1 MMKVVDFYIAK
12 QVLLAT
18 ALVILVLVS
27 LDALFSMIREL
38 QRGDVLRAV
47 LLVAWELPLSVYKM
61 MPVAVLLGAVLGLGT
76 LAAQNELTAVRT
88 AGASVWRVFVS
99 VLHAG
104 VPLALTLV
112 LMGEFAVPLAAN
124 KVQQIKLGVSSSGS
138 SSLTHRGAGFWA
150 REGDTYV
157 RVGAVVGDRILRE
170 VSIFETDGQQIL
182 RVTRARRAVRRS
194 DDTWRLVGVSDV
206 TPRSERIDI
215 DRQASR
221 EVAALVDT
229 GFIKTLSQDMRW
241 MSVSG
246 LLGNIAYLRDNGVNV
261 TVEEHALWQKLVTP
275 LTVIVMLLLA
285 VPMVFGSSRDG
296 NAGQRIFVASL
307 VGLGFMLLNNVTV
320 SMGQLMGYHASLN
333 TLAAVVLFAFVAIWL
348 LRAQDR

>member
-1 MMKVVDFYIAK
+1 MKVIDLYIAK

-18 ALVILVLVS
+18 ALVMLVLIS

-47 LLVAWELPLSVYKM
+47 LLVLWELPLSVYKM

-88 AGASVWRVFVS
+88 AGASVWRVFIS

-104 VPLALTLV
+104 IPLALLLV
-112 LMGEFAVPLAAN
+112 LMGEFVVPLAAN
-124 KVQQIKLGVSSSGS
+124 KVQQVKLGVSSS
-138 SSLTHRGAGFWA
+138 SLTQRSDGFWA
-150 REGDTYV
+150 REGDNYV
-157 RVGAVVGDRILRE
+157 RVGSVVGDQILRG
-170 VSIFETDGQQIL
+170 VSVFETDGRRIL
-182 RVTRARRAVRRS
+182 RVTHAKRAVRNEKNV
-194 DDTWRLVGVSDV
+194 WRLISVNDV
-206 TPRSERIDI
+206 TP
-215 DRQASR
+215 QASR
-221 EVAALVDT
+221 LDVGKSPTREIDQLVDT
-229 GFIKTLSQDMRW
+229 DFIKTLSQDMRW
-241 MSVSG
+241 MSVGG
-246 LLGNIAYLRDNGVNV
+246 LLSNIAYLRDNGVNV

-275 LTVIVMLLLA
+275 FTVIVMLLLA

-320 SMGQLMGYHASLN
+320 SMGQLMGYHASIN
-333 TLAAVVLFAFVAIWL
+333 TLAAVILFAVIAFWL
-348 LRAQDR
+348 LRKQDT